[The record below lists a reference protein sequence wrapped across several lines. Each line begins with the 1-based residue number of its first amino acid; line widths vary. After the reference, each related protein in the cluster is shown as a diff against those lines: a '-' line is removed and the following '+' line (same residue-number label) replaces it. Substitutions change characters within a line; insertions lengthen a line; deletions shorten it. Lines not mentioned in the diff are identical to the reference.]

1 MTASTDHTYE
11 EALQSLHFAA
21 ANADVPDAQLFGTLV
36 TARAGRNELSLLGL
50 SPDQFTGLLAR
61 QFPHLRSVDTVA
73 LTSAVAPLP
82 LPATHSAFVATL
94 HARLMDE
101 ANPAVARDDADCLAT
116 IIAHACLRPDHLWRD
131 LGLDGRDAVA
141 AMLARFSPR
150 SPRATSLICAGRNSS
165 RRKWPHRS
173 ACRPGPHPDVRAARI
188 SVSAF
193 LVRDGCRGNGRA
205 DICFVASPAGKA
217 ALTGMASANPPLRDF
232 DATFRFHEKPRITSS
247 RRNNG

>member
-73 LTSAVAPLP
+73 LTSTIAPLP

-94 HARLMDE
+94 HARLMDD
-101 ANPAVARDDADCLAT
+101 ANPAIARDDADCLAA

-131 LGLDGRDAVA
+131 LGLDGRDAVS
-141 AMLARFSPR
+141 AMLARAFPALAARNVAHLRWKKFLAQEVAASLGVPPGPAPGCPGCEDFGFCF
-150 SPRATSLICAGRNSS
+150 PRA
-165 RRKWPHRS
+165 
-173 ACRPGPHPDVRAARI
+173 
-188 SVSAF
+188 
-193 LVRDGCRGNGRA
+193 
-205 DICFVASPAGKA
+205 
-217 ALTGMASANPPLRDF
+217 
-232 DATFRFHEKPRITSS
+232 
-247 RRNNG
+247 

>member
-1 MTASTDHTYE
+1 MTASTDRTYE

-61 QFPHLRSVDTVA
+61 QFPHLRSVDTIA

-101 ANPAVARDDADCLAT
+101 ANPAVARDDADCLAA

-141 AMLARFSPR
+141 AMLARFFPTLAARNVAHLRWKKFLAQEVAASLGVPPGPAPGCPGCEDFGFCF
-150 SPRATSLICAGRNSS
+150 PRA
-165 RRKWPHRS
+165 
-173 ACRPGPHPDVRAARI
+173 
-188 SVSAF
+188 
-193 LVRDGCRGNGRA
+193 
-205 DICFVASPAGKA
+205 
-217 ALTGMASANPPLRDF
+217 
-232 DATFRFHEKPRITSS
+232 
-247 RRNNG
+247 